1 MQPNNR
7 DIASIWDMVR
17 AIENIN
23 SDIDGFSLEM
33 FLSDGKTLRS
43 VERGLEILGE
53 AARRVSPEFQQA
65 NPSIDWRNTI
75 GLRNV
80 IAHRYD
86 QVSYEKLWL
95 IVVDILPGLLA
106 ILKLLLPEE

>member
-1 MQPNNR
+1 MQSNNR
-7 DIASIWDMVR
+7 DIASIWDMIR

-23 SDIDGFSLEM
+23 SDVEGFSLEM

-43 VERGLEILGE
+43 VERSLEILGE

-65 NPSIDWRNTI
+65 NPTIDWHNTI
-75 GLRNV
+75 RLRNV

-86 QVSYEKLWL
+86 QVSHEQLWL
-95 IVVDILPGLLA
+95 IVVDVLPELVA
-106 ILKLLLPEE
+106 ILKLLLTDD